1 MPLNIPLILLEVERD
16 QRNPGDR
23 DLSLQSRCLNANN
36 DLSDRERPDDLLT
49 RRTEHEPAPFDR
61 EKIFAFFLPLR
72 SYI

>member
-36 DLSDRERPDDLLT
+36 DLSDRECPDDLLT